1 MIIQLFFEIDTG
13 FHLLPLAV
21 ELNRVSVYQKTY
33 KIGETIMQQSGSKW
47 EKIDNL
53 IIGIF
58 FVVVG
63 IISCLL
69 SVSLLPLIG
78 LVIGVPCI
86 IIGVIFLGK
95 HGRKLSQARR
105 PEEKRE

>member
-1 MIIQLFFEIDTG
+1 
-13 FHLLPLAV
+13 
-21 ELNRVSVYQKTY
+21 
-33 KIGETIMQQSGSKW
+33 MQQSGSTW

-63 IISCLL
+63 IIAFLL
-69 SVSLLPLIG
+69 SFVYLPLVG
-78 LVIGVPCI
+78 VVIAVPCV

-95 HGRKLSQARR
+95 HGRKLSDAR
-105 PEEKRE
+105 KRQDKV